1 MLLPQYQEQPQPLR
15 ENNIA
20 NMNSQLPIGVFD
32 SGIGGLTIVKALNAL
47 LPDESILYFGDTAH
61 LPYGDK
67 SPELLQGY
75 ADTITHFLLE
85 TGVKAIVI
93 ACNTASAVALNTVKN
108 IARDIPV
115 FDVIQPAVKNALL
128 ISPMKRIGVI
138 GTRTTIQSHVYLKS
152 LLDLAPDALVIEK
165 ATPLLVPMIEEGWNH
180 HQISIEIIEAYMSD
194 TGFNHIDSVILGCT
208 HYPLIRSEIQNY
220 FDKTNARKVE
230 VIDSS
235 LAVASEVQKQL
246 TVLNLLNTNSD
257 SVNHKFFVSDL
268 TPGFKDTA
276 KMFLGR
282 EVILN
287 KHN

>member
-1 MLLPQYQEQPQPLR
+1 LLLPQYQEQPQPLR

-75 ADTITHFLLE
+75 ADIITHFLLE

-108 IARDIPV
+108 IAGDIPV

>member
-1 MLLPQYQEQPQPLR
+1 
-15 ENNIA
+15 
-20 NMNSQLPIGVFD
+20 MNSQLPIGVFD

-108 IARDIPV
+108 IAGDIPV

-257 SVNHKFFVSDL
+257 SINHKFFVSDL